1 MRKLILT
8 SLATLLSITLI
19 FLFLRSNPGATQSE
33 YVPQEDY
40 VPDEVLVKFEKEV
53 SKYDIQDA
61 INSVQGKIIT
71 YQNKEISP
79 FQWDPSL
86 SSHKSFYLDN
96 DLFHL
101 KVPEA
106 VGTEQA
112 IFVLRQIPYVKYA
125 EMNGIIRASRTPN
138 DPDFNLLWGLHNTGQ
153 SEGTADADIDAPEA
167 WDIFTGSSDIVVAV
181 IDSGVD
187 YNHEDLAANV
197 WINWDEYYGTPN
209 VDDNDPPNGYVDDI
223 YGYDFV
229 NDDDHDPMDDWDPIY
244 HGTHVAGTLGAVGN
258 NGKGVTGVNWNVKI
272 MCLKIL
278 NSAGSGSWGDAIHA
292 IKYATA
298 NGAHLSNN
306 SWDNGTY
313 YSEAMYDA
321 IEEAKDAGKL
331 FIAAAGNYPKRPWYN
346 NDEIPN
352 YPANYDLDN
361 IIAVLSTDH
370 NDNRSSFSHFGA
382 ISVDIGAPGG
392 SGTGSVED
400 IYSTKRG
407 NAYQYMAGTS
417 MAAPH
422 VAGAAALVWG
432 HRPNLSWDEVKSV
445 LMYGAE

>member
-223 YGYDFV
+223 YGYDFM
-229 NDDDHDPMDDWDPIY
+229 NYDDHDPMDDWDPIY
-244 HGTHVAGTLGAVGN
+244 HGT
-258 NGKGVTGVNWNVKI
+258 
-272 MCLKIL
+272 
-278 NSAGSGSWGDAIHA
+278 
-292 IKYATA
+292 
-298 NGAHLSNN
+298 
-306 SWDNGTY
+306 
-313 YSEAMYDA
+313 
-321 IEEAKDAGKL
+321 
-331 FIAAAGNYPKRPWYN
+331 R
-346 NDEIPN
+346 
-352 YPANYDLDN
+352 
-361 IIAVLSTDH
+361 
-370 NDNRSSFSHFGA
+370 
-382 ISVDIGAPGG
+382 
-392 SGTGSVED
+392 
-400 IYSTKRG
+400 
-407 NAYQYMAGTS
+407 YM
-417 MAAPH
+417 
-422 VAGAAALVWG
+422 
-432 HRPNLSWDEVKSV
+432 R
-445 LMYGAE
+445 